1 MSETRG
7 SPSPADVNAAIERF
21 VRPNSFPLAIR
32 MVEREE
38 EIPESAR
45 RPGRDLQVESALC
58 QGMSIS
64 RHYGWTV
71 AVSRRDI
78 SCPIG
83 ATLFGFQPRSEYFDQ
98 GHCCAGM
105 YTRDAAAGARTE
117 AAAPCFEFGRYF
129 AMLSAPLRAAEWE
142 PHVALVFGNPA
153 QVMRLVTGAL
163 WEGGGY
169 IESRFSGRTDC
180 ADEVIETLQTGRP
193 QVILPCYGDRIF
205 GQTQDEEMAFSFPWS
220 AAPSLLAGLEGTHR
234 SGVRYPIPRHLRY
247 TGSFPPSYEK
257 LREFWP
263 AEERDETQGGGE

>member
-1 MSETRG
+1 MTVTPDRL
-7 SPSPADVNAAIERF
+7 SPKELVSAIERY
-21 VRPNSFPLAIR
+21 VRPSSFPLAIR

-38 EIPESAR
+38 EIPEHAR

-78 SCPIG
+78 SCPIA

-98 GHCCAGM
+98 GNCCAGM

-117 AAAPCFEFGRYF
+117 AAAPCFDFGRYF
-129 AMLSAPLRAAEWE
+129 AMVSAPLSGIDWL
-142 PHVALVFGNPA
+142 PDVVLVFGNSA

-163 WEGGGY
+163 WESGGY

-180 ADEVIETLQTGRP
+180 ADEVIETMKTGKP
-193 QVILPCYGDRIF
+193 QVILPCYGDRVF
-205 GQTQDEEMAFSFPWS
+205 GQTQDHEMAFSLPWGG
-220 AAPSLLAGLEGTHR
+220 APGLVAGLEGTHG

-247 TGSFPPSYEK
+247 TAGFPPSYER

-263 AEERDETQGGGE
+263 QED